1 MGYQQLID
9 GDGYRQN
16 VGIVIFNNAGQVL
29 WARRIG
35 QNSWQFPQG
44 GIKHGENPEG
54 AMYRELKEELGLSRN
69 DVTYIQS
76 SRSWLKYNLP
86 ARMVHWDEK
95 PVCVGQRQKW
105 FLLRINEGADRKIAF
120 HKSPVPAEFDDWRW
134 VSLWYPIRQ
143 VVAFKKD
150 VYRKILKEFSQAI
163 LFPETLAEC
172 RASRN
177 RAIPECGRSKR
188 RQNGD

>member
-54 AMYRELKEELGLSRN
+54 AMYRELK
-69 DVTYIQS
+69 
-76 SRSWLKYNLP
+76 
-86 ARMVHWDEK
+86 
-95 PVCVGQRQKW
+95 
-105 FLLRINEGADRKIAF
+105 
-120 HKSPVPAEFDDWRW
+120 
-134 VSLWYPIRQ
+134 
-143 VVAFKKD
+143 
-150 VYRKILKEFSQAI
+150 
-163 LFPETLAEC
+163 
-172 RASRN
+172 
-177 RAIPECGRSKR
+177 
-188 RQNGD
+188 

>member
-1 MGYQQLID
+1 
-9 GDGYRQN
+9 
-16 VGIVIFNNAGQVL
+16 
-29 WARRIG
+29 
-35 QNSWQFPQG
+35 
-44 GIKHGENPEG
+44 
-54 AMYRELKEELGLSRN
+54 
-69 DVTYIQS
+69 
-76 SRSWLKYNLP
+76 
-86 ARMVHWDEK
+86 MVHWDEK
-95 PVCVGQRQKW
+95 PVCLGQRQKW

-163 LFPETLAEC
+163 LFPETLAES
-172 RASRN
+172 RVSRN
-177 RAIPECGRSKR
+177 RALPESGRSKR

>member
-1 MGYQQLID
+1 MEYQLID
-9 GDGYRQN
+9 GEGYRQN
-16 VGIVIFNNAGQVL
+16 VGIVIFNSSAQVL

-54 AMYRELKEELGLSRN
+54 AMYRELREELGLTRN

-86 ARMVHWDEK
+86 SRMVHWDEK

-105 FLLRINEGADRKIAF
+105 FLLKINDGADRKIAF
-120 HKSPVPAEFDDWRW
+120 HKSSVPAEFDGKKCVVLKTWASDGERDEPNVW
-134 VSLWYPIRQ
+134 VFEETGSGLSNASYAIRFAASQ
-143 VVAFKKD
+143 DGIRIV
-150 VYRKILKEFSQAI
+150 LSGFS
-163 LFPETLAEC
+163 
-172 RASRN
+172 
-177 RAIPECGRSKR
+177 
-188 RQNGD
+188 